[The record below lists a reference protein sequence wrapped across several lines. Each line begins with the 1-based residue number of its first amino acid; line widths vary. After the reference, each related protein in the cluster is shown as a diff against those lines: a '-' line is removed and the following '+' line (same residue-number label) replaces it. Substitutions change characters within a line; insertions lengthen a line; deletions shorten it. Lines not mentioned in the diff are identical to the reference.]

1 VRAWSEVWVRIRA
14 LLRRSSVERELE
26 EELAFHLER
35 ETDKNIA
42 RGMAP
47 VDARREAYRRFGGVE
62 RHRERTREAWG
73 VRGLEGLGRDAR
85 LGLRRMAR
93 SPGFTLVATLTLAL
107 GIGGTSAMFAVVNT
121 LLLRP
126 LPYPEDDRLVWIESE
141 AMITADNLQE
151 WRSGVGSIEKVGA
164 FRIGSRELI
173 GRGGAR
179 VATFMPVSDEYLEVL
194 GARPVLGRLWSV
206 DENRAGAPPVALVSD
221 RIWREELG
229 GGELS
234 GRTVT
239 LGGVRY
245 EVVGVL
251 AADFHNMGFDADLWV
266 PLAHASGSYSVVGL
280 LRPGATVGGA
290 QREVDALLERLEPQ
304 PGSDLFGKS
313 ARVESLRERFAG
325 DVRTPVLVL
334 FAAAGFVLLLSL
346 ANLANLLLSRS
357 AVRARELS
365 VRSALGAARG
375 VLLRQSL
382 VESAVLALTGGTM
395 GLLLAHGSVRVMLAL
410 APPALQRSLVVGVRI
425 DPLVL
430 AFTFAL
436 TLSAAG
442 LAGVVPA
449 LAGARAGSWSTRT
462 RSTTSR
468 RDRRIREALVAAEVA
483 VALVMLIGTALLVRT
498 YWTLR
503 PASPGFELEDRLVA
517 PLTLPGRVQIRDNLG
532 PPPEAPANAELIRRL
547 VADIEQRAAGIRA
560 AAVPWVPLSGSYTTV
575 RVVDVD
581 GRAITAADGSPLEVV
596 FNSATPAYLDVMGIR
611 VTQGRGLAGGDVA
624 GAPHVIVL
632 SVSAARFLWPEGQD
646 PIGRRVTLDPYGAD
660 RPRPPDAAARPPAGP
675 QILEF
680 TVVGLVADIRASGEH
695 TRPRPETYVSYW
707 QVPWSQVHVVVHAPP
722 AAGVTA
728 ADLRAAVAALDP
740 TVPVGDVTTVEAIAG
755 TSVAQTRY
763 EMTLMGVFGALA
775 AILAV
780 IGCYGVMAYSVSQR
794 TREIGVRMALG
805 ATRRS
810 VTKDVLARGSAVL
823 GVGLAIGLI
832 LAAVLTRVLEGSLY
846 GVSATDPATFAAAVA
861 ILAAATLSATWL
873 PARRAAAI
881 EPALTLRE
889 D

>member
-1 VRAWSEVWVRIRA
+1 MRAWSEVWVRIRA
-14 LLRRSSVERELE
+14 LFRRSSAERELE

-35 ETDKNIA
+35 ETEKNIA
-42 RGMAP
+42 RGMTP

-73 VRGLEGLGRDAR
+73 IRGLEGLGRDAR
-85 LGLRRMAR
+85 LALRRMAR

-141 AMITADNLQE
+141 AMITADNLE
-151 WRSGVGSIEKVGA
+151 AWRSGVGSIEKAGA

-173 GRGGAR
+173 GSGGAR
-179 VATFMPVSDEYLEVL
+179 VAVFMPVTDEYLELL
-194 GARPVLGRLWSV
+194 GARPVLGRLWSAG
-206 DENRAGAPPVALVSD
+206 ENRAGASPVALVSD

-229 GGELS
+229 SGELS
-234 GRTVT
+234 GRTLT

-251 AADFHNMGFDADLWV
+251 AAGFHNLGFDTDLWV
-266 PLAHASGSYSVVGL
+266 PLANASGSYNLVGR

-290 QREVDALLERLEPQ
+290 QREVDALLERLQPQ
-304 PGSDLFGKS
+304 PGSDLFGKT

-346 ANLANLLLSRS
+346 ANLANLLLSR
-357 AVRARELS
+357 AAARARELS

-382 VESAVLALTGGTM
+382 VESAVLALSGGAAA
-395 GLLLAHGSVRVMLAL
+395 LLLAHGSVRAMIAL
-410 APPALQRSLVVGVRI
+410 APPALLTSLVVAVRI
-425 DPLVL
+425 DPVVL

-436 TLSAAG
+436 TSSAAG
-442 LAGVVPA
+442 LAGIVP
-449 LAGARAGSWSTRT
+449 LAGARAGSWSART

-468 RDRRIREALVAAEVA
+468 RDRHIREALVAAEVA
-483 VALVMLIGTALLVRT
+483 LALVMLIGTALLVRT

-517 PLTLPGRVQIRDNLG
+517 PLRLPGRVQVRDNLG

-547 VADIEQRAAGIRA
+547 VADLEQRAAGIRA
-560 AAVPWVPLSGSYTTV
+560 AAVPWVPLSGSYTAV

-581 GRAITAADGSPLEVV
+581 GRVVTAADGGPQEVV
-596 FNSATPAYLDVMGIR
+596 FNPATPSYLDVMGIR
-611 VTQGRGLAGGDVA
+611 VTRGRGLVDGDVA
-624 GAPHVIVL
+624 GAPQVIVL
-632 SVSAARFLWPEGQD
+632 SESAAGVLWPDGQD

-660 RPRPPDAAARPPAGP
+660 RPKPPDAAARPPAGP

-680 TVVGLVADIRASGEH
+680 TVVGLVADIRASGAH

-707 QVPWSQVHVVVHAPP
+707 QVPWSEVHVVVHAPP

-740 TVPVGDVTTVEAIAG
+740 TVPVGDVTTVAAIAG
-755 TSVAQTRY
+755 TSVAQSRY

-775 AILAV
+775 GVLAV
-780 IGCYGVMAYSVSQR
+780 IGCYGVMAYTVSQR

-805 ATRRS
+805 ATGRS
-810 VTKDVLARGSAVL
+810 VAKDVLARGSAVL

-832 LAAVLTRVLEGSLY
+832 LAAVLTRVLQGSLY
-846 GVSATDPATFAAAVA
+846 GVTATDPAAFAAAVA
-861 ILAAATLSATWL
+861 ALAAATLSATWL